1 MEIIPSIEAG
11 KYDPA
16 HFAPRNDRS
25 DAHRIIIGQ
34 ETCAKL
40 DSMRLFMVRP
50 HSVSTVLT
58 SLQIGAGAIGCE
70 MLKNF
75 AMLNVATS
83 DGKITVTDNDLIE
96 MSNLNRQFL
105 FRKKDIRTPKS
116 TTAAAAAKAM
126 NPAVRIVAEQDKVG
140 TETEAKYDDEFF
152 EVRNLNFFFCF
163 GHLFA

>member
-1 MEIIPSIEAG
+1 MI
-11 KYDPA
+11 
-16 HFAPRNDRS
+16 
-25 DAHRIIIGQ
+25 
-34 ETCAKL
+34 
-40 DSMRLFMVRP
+40 
-50 HSVSTVLT
+50 
-58 SLQIGAGAIGCE
+58 
-70 MLKNF
+70 KNF

-126 NPAVRIVAEQDKVG
+126 NPAMRIQAEQDKVG

-152 EVRNLNFFFCF
+152 EVRAQPVLCCVCVRVLSQP
-163 GHLFA
+163 GSRCCGQRTR